1 LKARGHMLTANSDLL
16 TLSKSSNNNLI
27 NRRGSSTD
35 VCDKLPS
42 TSKLVVAFQSVRDT
56 LPVVCESAF
65 Y

>member
-1 LKARGHMLTANSDLL
+1 MLTANSDLL

-27 NRRGSSTD
+27 NRHGGSTE
-35 VCDKLPS
+35 VCGKSSS

-56 LPVVCESAF
+56 LPVARESAF